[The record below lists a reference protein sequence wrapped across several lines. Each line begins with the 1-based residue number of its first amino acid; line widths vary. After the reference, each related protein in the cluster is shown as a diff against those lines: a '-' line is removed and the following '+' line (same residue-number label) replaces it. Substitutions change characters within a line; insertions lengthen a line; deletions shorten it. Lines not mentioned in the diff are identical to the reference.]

1 MCLLAALRGTKTVDW
16 DIGSSQDHFIP
27 QAKEKLESKSK
38 ATPKCPH
45 PPTPHHQVACPLKG
59 VWTFNRI
66 LWHMLQ
72 HCVSEYR
79 VSRLSCTQFGGYF
92 HHPCVYGAGAQT
104 RGGTHVRQ
112 ALYQLSDTSAFVFF
126 FFKSVASLFITNG
139 TNYHLWSAYCVLSTD
154 DSDYLSHQ
162 PDEQILIGLPGPGTL
177 WCEDF
182 FF

>member
-1 MCLLAALRGTKTVDW
+1 MAIIRNLHRQKYRIRDVPSPD
-16 DIGSSQDHFIP
+16 
-27 QAKEKLESKSK
+27 KSK

-66 LWHMLQ
+66 LWHMLH

-112 ALYQLSDTSAFVFF
+112 ALYQLSDTSAVVFF
-126 FFKSVASLFITNG
+126 FFKRCFLFSPLLNG
-139 TNYHLWSAYCVLSTD
+139 VPIMRPLEKAEMQRKIKWH
-154 DSDYLSHQ
+154 
-162 PDEQILIGLPGPGTL
+162 IGHPKSYQWHFGVYFRQK
-177 WCEDF
+177 EKH
-182 FF
+182 